1 MDNKEK
7 LLQIFNNDPL
17 GLLDVKPISSAAK
30 TEDER
35 LVSSFREI
43 NTFIHKHGR
52 HPEKSM
58 DIHER
63 KLHSRLEAIRDDE
76 TKKLALIAYDEHDLL
91 DLSDDK
97 LQEVH
102 SIDDIF
108 SGDALGILE
117 DDAESIFKIEHV
129 PQQREEADYIARRK
143 VCKDFDEYE
152 PRFKECQAELKSGKR
167 KLVKF
172 NEKYLV
178 DRTFFVLKGMLGYL
192 VKRDVSKGKFSKVD
206 GRIYCVFENGTE
218 SNMLFRSLGKGLYD
232 DGYLV
237 TEHEDKTLDKLS
249 QITEK
254 DSATGYIYI
263 LKSLSKNP
271 EIKEMQNLYKI
282 GFSRIPVKDR
292 IGNAENETTYLMAGV
307 EVIAEYQCYN
317 MNPQKFEQLLH
328 NFFSEVCLNIDVFD
342 ADGNRHTPREW
353 FQVPLDVV
361 DEAIDHILSGEIVNY
376 RYDSV
381 REMIVGK

>member
-7 LLQIFNNDPL
+7 LLEIFNNDPL
-17 GLLDVKPISSAAK
+17 GLLDVKPTPTAAK
-30 TEDER
+30 TEEER

-63 KLHSRLEAIRDDE
+63 KLHSRLEAIRGDK

-97 LQEVH
+97 SQEVH

-108 SGDALGILE
+108 SGDALGILDGDGE
-117 DDAESIFKIEHV
+117 DIFKIEHV

-143 VCKDFDEYE
+143 ECKEFDIYE
-152 PRFKECQAELKSGKR
+152 PLFKQCQADLKAGKR

-178 DRTFFVLKGMLGYL
+178 DKTFFVLKGMLGYL
-192 VKRDVSKGKFSKVD
+192 VKRDVSKGKFSKID

-218 SNMLFRSLGKGLYD
+218 SNMLFRSLGKGLYE
-232 DGYLV
+232 DGYMV
-237 TEHEDKTLDKLS
+237 TEHEEKTLDRLS
-249 QITEK
+249 QIK
-254 DSATGYIYI
+254 DEDNATGYIYI
-263 LKSLSKNP
+263 LKSLSDNP
-271 EIKEMQNLYKI
+271 QIKEMKNLYKI
-282 GFSRIPVKDR
+282 GFSRVPVEDR
-292 IGNAENETTYLMAGV
+292 IGNAKNETTYLMADV

-328 NFFSEVCLNIDVFD
+328 NFFGKVCLNIDIFD
-342 ADGNRHTPREW
+342 SEGNRHTPREW

-361 DEAIDHILSGEIVNY
+361 DEAIDYILSGEIVN
-376 RYDSV
+376 
-381 REMIVGK
+381 